1 MQNYLNNLK
10 NQQLI
15 SNNLTLILNAIIKS
29 GVEISTL
36 LENAGIGNQNILGSA
51 ETENVQGET
60 QKKLDVISNEIM
72 QKNLLNLPCVAGIA
86 SEELNEPIIN
96 NNANLNGD
104 SFFVLFDP
112 LDGSSNIDIN
122 APVGTI
128 FSVLKNYK
136 NNAKEISEQDF
147 LQAGNQQVMAG
158 YLMYSSSTQLV
169 FTLQSPNF
177 GVNAFTL
184 NKKTGEFLINKANF
198 QIPQDTKEF
207 AINASNQRF
216 WQPQIQE
223 YFAELLQGTQG
234 KRQKDFNMRWLAAMV
249 ADVHRVLSR
258 GGVFLYP
265 QDSKMQKKGLGGK
278 LRLMYEANPMA
289 LLIKNAGGRAI
300 NGKENI
306 LDVTPEKL
314 HQRISVILG
323 SKNEIDYIQEKF
335 A

>member
-15 SNNLTLILNAIIKS
+15 SDNLVLILNTIIKS

-51 ETENVQGET
+51 ETENIQGET
-60 QKKLDVISNEIM
+60 QKKLDIISNEIM
-72 QKNLLNLPCVAGIA
+72 QTNLLNLPCVAGIA
-86 SEELNEPIIN
+86 SEELDNPIIN
-96 NNANLNGD
+96 NNSNLNTD

-128 FSVLKNYK
+128 FSVLKNNK
-136 NNAKEISEQDF
+136 NNAKEISEKDF
-147 LQAGNQQVMAG
+147 LQAGNQQIMAG

-169 FTLQSPNF
+169 FTLQNQS
-177 GVNAFTL
+177 VNAFTL
-184 NKKTGEFLINKANF
+184 NKKSGEFLINKTNI

-216 WQPQIQE
+216 WQPQIRE
-223 YFAELLQGTQG
+223 YFAELLQGKEGT
-234 KRQKDFNMRWLAAMV
+234 RQKDFNMRWVAAMV

-265 QDSKMQKKGLGGK
+265 LDSKMQQKGLGGK

-289 LLIKNAGGRAI
+289 LLIKNAGGRSI
-300 NGKENI
+300 TGNQDI
-306 LDVTPEKL
+306 LEIQPEKL
-314 HQRISVILG
+314 HQRVPVILG
-323 SKNEIDYIQEKF
+323 SKNEVDYIQAKF
-335 A
+335 S

>member
-15 SNNLTLILNAIIKS
+15 SDNLVLILNTIIKS

-36 LENAGIGNQNILGSA
+36 LENAGIGNKNILGSA
-51 ETENVQGET
+51 ETENIQGET
-60 QKKLDVISNEIM
+60 QKKLDIISNEIM
-72 QKNLLNLPCVAGIA
+72 QTNLLNLPCVAGIA
-86 SEELNEPIIN
+86 SEELDNPIIN
-96 NNANLNGD
+96 NNANFNAD

-128 FSVLKNYK
+128 FSVLKNNK
-136 NNAKEISEQDF
+136 NNAKEISEKDF
-147 LQAGNQQVMAG
+147 LQAGNQQIMAG

-169 FTLQSPNF
+169 FTLQNQS
-177 GVNAFTL
+177 VNAFTL
-184 NKKTGEFLINKANF
+184 NKKSGEFLINKANI

-216 WQPQIQE
+216 WQPQIRE
-223 YFAELLQGTQG
+223 YFAELLQGKEGT
-234 KRQKDFNMRWLAAMV
+234 RQKDFNMRWVAAMV

-265 QDSKMQKKGLGGK
+265 LDSKMQQKGLGGK
-278 LRLMYEANPMA
+278 LRLMYEANPMS

-300 NGKENI
+300 TGKENI
-306 LDVTPEKL
+306 LDIIPEKL
-314 HQRISVILG
+314 HQRVPVILG
-323 SKNEIDYIQEKF
+323 SKNEVDYIQAKF
-335 A
+335 S